1 MVKITP
7 QITQTES
14 IETLIFDV
22 WKTFECNPSQQGCEI
37 EFEDEDFKDT
47 SRDTI
52 YYVRAIQEPS
62 PVVNGGNLRCT
73 FDEKGECIKVNI
85 CYGDS
90 RTDKEDD
97 CLTLSEERAWS
108 SPIYINFTEA

>member
-1 MVKITP
+1 MHSNVF
-7 QITQTES
+7 QA
-14 IETLIFDV
+14 
-22 WKTFECNPSQQGCEI
+22 WKTFECKPSQQGCEI
-37 EFEDEDFKDT
+37 EFEDNEFSEN

-73 FDEKGECIKVNI
+73 YNEKGECIKVNI

-108 SPIYINFTEA
+108 SPIYINYQQI